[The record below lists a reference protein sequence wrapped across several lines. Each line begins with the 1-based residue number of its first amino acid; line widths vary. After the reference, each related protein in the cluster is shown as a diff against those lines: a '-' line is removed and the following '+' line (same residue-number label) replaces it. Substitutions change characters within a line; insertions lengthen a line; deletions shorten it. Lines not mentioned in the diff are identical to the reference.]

1 MHIFTQGHLLKLKY
15 ISWWIIL
22 IFIVL
27 SKISHFLWNEYIFF
41 AWPMDPWKS
50 QFKGPK
56 YIISKSSFVRKRK
69 MWWYRRGNSGGSWL
83 PEEKKKQICG
93 TEEEIVVAHGRL
105 PPPLHGQELGN
116 EQERL
121 HEYLLMN
128 SLNKNLF
135 MNSCMKKN
143 LCVQCK
149 LYTLQ
154 CTLHNEY
161 YSIYS
166 VQITWNDA
174 QGKWIKSLTRSEE
187 PFKFLDSTLTT
198 WYNLT
203 WSK

>member
-1 MHIFTQGHLLKLKY
+1 M
-15 ISWWIIL
+15 
-22 IFIVL
+22 L

-69 MWWYRRGNSGGSWL
+69 MWCYRSSVVGHGSQ
-83 PEEKKKQICG
+83 KRKKQICG

-135 MNSCMKKN
+135 MNSLNKN
-143 LCVQCK
+143 LFMNSLTKTCSWTPWTRTCSWTHAWKRTCV
-149 LYTLQ
+149 YNVN
-154 CTLHNEY
+154 CTLYNVHCTMNTTVYTVYRLHEMMHKGNE
-161 YSIYS
+161 
-166 VQITWNDA
+166 
-174 QGKWIKSLTRSEE
+174 
-187 PFKFLDSTLTT
+187 
-198 WYNLT
+198 
-203 WSK
+203 